1 MPNPLFGRK
10 YKVIYGENLEI
21 YQSTV
26 WGYFKHPL
34 KIVAGK

>member
-1 MPNPLFGRK
+1 MANPLFGRN

-26 WGYFKHPL
+26 WGYSRHPL
-34 KIVAGK
+34 KIDAGK